1 LHALCKVCLSLRYE
15 ATLRSCCW
23 RQLPESEAAQR
34 LAWVREMR
42 AQLSPP
48 GMLADDG
55 SINQEFFKPKTVR
68 RACKEML
75 ARK

>member
-1 LHALCKVCLSLRYE
+1 
-15 ATLRSCCW
+15 
-23 RQLPESEAAQR
+23 
-34 LAWVREMR
+34 VREMR